1 MSFSERGSG
10 ICRTRPHL
18 VIGHHQIAVVPHQL
32 MFRSKRI
39 VYLRVERKPL
49 LVVVIEALLYVS
61 RGLGI
66 VVVCHVLAP
75 VHTLIARGEEQAKF
89 VFEESVPVCD

>member
-1 MSFSERGSG
+1 
-10 ICRTRPHL
+10 
-18 VIGHHQIAVVPHQL
+18 

-61 RGLGI
+61 LGLGI

-75 VHTLIARGEEQAKF
+75 VHILIAR
-89 VFEESVPVCD
+89 